1 MKFVNFLPPY
11 SELPSLR
18 VLVLEG
24 TFQGQ
29 HKLGSP
35 ILKLWVTD
43 HSEQNHTSQIIRTPR
58 TILGWHLIHKG
69 VREGV

>member
-1 MKFVNFLPPY
+1 MKFVNFLPSN

-24 TFQGQ
+24 SFQGQ

-35 ILKLWVTD
+35 IPELWATD
-43 HSEQNHTSQIIRTPR
+43 HSEENHTR
-58 TILGWHLIHKG
+58 TILRWHLIHKG
-69 VREGV
+69 VREGG